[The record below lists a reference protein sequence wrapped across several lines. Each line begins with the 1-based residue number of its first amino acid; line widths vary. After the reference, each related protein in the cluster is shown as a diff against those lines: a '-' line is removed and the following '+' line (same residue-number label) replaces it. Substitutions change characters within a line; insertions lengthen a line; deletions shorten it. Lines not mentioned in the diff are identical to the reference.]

1 MRKNLETMD
10 KTKKIGLISLG
21 CDKNRVDSEK
31 ILGLIGDR
39 AIITNEIEEAN
50 IIIVNSCAFLESA
63 RKEAIDTVLECN
75 ELRNNNLEKIV
86 LTGCLPERYVGDL
99 FEDFTEVDV
108 FMGILDYDLLF
119 EALDLAY
126 QGERVN
132 FVHKNKKFEN
142 NKRILTTPCHY
153 YYLKIA
159 DGCNNKCT
167 YCLIPS
173 IRGAYRSTPI
183 NELISEVKSLGEVK
197 ELILV
202 AQDVTRYG
210 IDFDGKSHIVELIK
224 ELSKLE
230 EVGSIRLLYCYPD
243 MVSDELI
250 NEIKTNDKVI
260 KYLDIPL
267 QHASNPVLKRMN
279 RKGTGESYLELINK
293 LKNEIEGVA
302 LRSTF
307 IVGFPGESEEDFETL
322 KEFVKK
328 AKFTNCGFFAYSR
341 EKDTPSHKLDGHMP
355 KKIKEK
361 RAKILYEVQREI
373 SYNNLQQYVGKTIK
387 VICDGVDYDK
397 QSFYGRAYFNAPDID
412 GRVYFTSDDDI
423 NQGEY
428 YLVKINETDEYDL
441 YGSVENELT

>member
-1 MRKNLETMD
+1 METMIKD
-10 KTKKIGLISLG
+10 KKIGLISLG

-31 ILGLIGDR
+31 ILGLIDGK
-39 AIITNEIEEAN
+39 AIITNDIEEAN

-75 ELRNNNLEKIV
+75 ELRSKNLEKIV

-99 FEDFTEVDV
+99 FDDFTEVDL

-119 EALDLAY
+119 EGLERAY
-126 QGERVN
+126 KGERVN
-132 FVHKNKKFEN
+132 FVHKNKIFETK
-142 NKRILTTPCHY
+142 KRILTTPCHY

-173 IRGAYRSTPI
+173 IRGKYRSTPI
-183 NELISEVKSLGEVK
+183 NDLIEEVKGLGYTEEV
-197 ELILV
+197 ILV

-210 IDFDGKSHIVELIK
+210 IDFDGKPHIVELIK
-224 ELSKLE
+224 ELTSLQ
-230 EVGSIRLLYCYPD
+230 EVGSVRLLYCYPD
-243 MVSDELI
+243 MVTDELI
-250 NEIKTNDKVI
+250 EEIKNNDKVI

-279 RKGTGESYLELINK
+279 RKGTGEDYLRLINR
-293 LKNEIEGVA
+293 LKSQIKGLA

-307 IVGFPGESEEDFETL
+307 IVGFPGETDKDYEVL
-322 KEFVKK
+322 KEFIKN

-341 EKDTPSHKLDGHMP
+341 EKDTPSNKLDGHIL
-355 KKIKEK
+355 KKIKDK
-361 RAKILYEVQREI
+361 RVKELYKIQSEI
-373 SYNNLQQYVGKTIK
+373 SYENLQSYVGKTVQ
-387 VICDGVDYDK
+387 VICDGIDYDK

-412 GRVYFTSDDDI
+412 GRVYFDYDGDI
-423 NQGEY
+423 NQGETY
-428 YLVKINETDEYDL
+428 SVLIEETDEYDL
-441 YGSVENELT
+441 YGRVQDELT